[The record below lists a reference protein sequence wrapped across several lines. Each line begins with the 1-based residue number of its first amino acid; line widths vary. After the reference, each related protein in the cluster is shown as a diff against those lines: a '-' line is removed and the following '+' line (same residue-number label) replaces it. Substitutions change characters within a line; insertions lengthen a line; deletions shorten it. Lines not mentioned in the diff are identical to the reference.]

1 MDGESLIANVTAVRI
16 IPNEKQKE
24 LVMEF
29 FLLAAVI
36 GVIPALIA
44 QSKGRS
50 FFAWW
55 IYGALLFIVALVH
68 SLVIKKDIKFEEK
81 EMLDEGMKKCPYCA
95 ELIKSEAI
103 KCKHCG
109 SDLSTSNKPLV
120 EKSDEDYLEEAR
132 KKAGL
137 L

>member
-1 MDGESLIANVTAVRI
+1 
-16 IPNEKQKE
+16 
-24 LVMEF
+24 MEF
-29 FLLAAVI
+29 LLLSAVLGI
-36 GVIPALIA
+36 IPALIA

-55 IYGALLFIVALVH
+55 LYGIVLFIIALVH
-68 SLVIKKDIKFEEK
+68 SLLIKKDPQFEEK
-81 EMLDEGMKKCPYCA
+81 EKLDEGMKKCPFCA
-95 ELIKSEAI
+95 ELIKQEAI

-109 SDLSTSNKPLV
+109 SDLIDTISTANT
-120 EKSDEDYLEEAR
+120 KSDEDYLEEAR

>member
-1 MDGESLIANVTAVRI
+1 MLLLLGYL
-16 IPNEKQKE
+16 PYEKQKE
-24 LVMEF
+24 LAMEF

-55 IYGALLFIVALVH
+55 IYGTLLFIIAFVH
-68 SLVIKKDIKFEEK
+68 SLVIKKDIEFEEK
-81 EMLDEGMKKCPYCA
+81 EKLDEGMKKCPFCA

-109 SDLSTSNKPLV
+109 SDLSTTNNPV
-120 EKSDEDYLEEAR
+120 ATKSDEDYLEEAR